1 MALIDLKN
9 VNLYLRDGFD
19 NGAASPTSTDIE
31 PIGETTIALTACTVA
46 VPVGAGVVFGSH
58 TTEYTVASRTIPG
71 GTAAVQTLTSTTN
84 PTGGT
89 FTLTYDGETTETI
102 EKDAL
107 PAAVELALEAL
118 DSIPNGTC
126 TVTASVTDYTDGD
139 LIFTFSAP
147 LEGAIAD
154 MVLDATSLTGGSVYV
169 ISTTTPGVLG
179 TTTTVIVLNEV
190 LVAATTAAGAIT
202 FKGIKLEIGVGEGN
216 LEYTSKTPRE
226 FKLNRGNL
234 SSVKNA
240 DQEPMDVSFGFEWD
254 YIRIATGIV
263 PTIEQVFERTGPA
276 ADWTTTASD
285 SCDPFCVNIEIHNA
299 PTCTGGGSNTTEDI
313 TLARFYPE
321 ELQHS
326 IEDSTINCTGRCNS
340 VISTS
345 VRY

>member
-9 VNLYLRDGFD
+9 TNLYLREGFD

-31 PIGETTIALTACTVA
+31 PVGETTIALTDCTVA

-71 GTAAVQTLTSTTN
+71 GTAAVQTLVSTTP
-84 PTGGT
+84 PTGGS
-89 FTLTYDGETTETI
+89 FTLTYDGDETSAI
-102 EKDAL
+102 AWNAL

-126 TVTASVTDYTDGD
+126 TVAAETTHYGDGD
-139 LIFTFSAP
+139 LTFTFTAP

-154 MVLDATSLTGGSVYV
+154 MVLDSSSLTGGSVYA

-179 TTTTVIVLNEV
+179 TTTTAIVLNEV
-190 LVAATTAAGAIT
+190 LVSATTAGGTIT
-202 FKGIKLEIGVGEGN
+202 FKGIKVEIVVGEGN

-234 SSVKNA
+234 SGVKNA
-240 DQEPMDVSFGFEWD
+240 DQEPMDVSFAFEWD

-285 SCDPFCVNIEIHNA
+285 SCDPFCVDIEIHNA
-299 PTCTGGGSNTTEDI
+299 PTCTGGDSNTTEDI

-326 IEDSTINCTGRCNS
+326 IEDSTISCTGRCNS